1 MGGSRSGKA
10 SASVLF
16 ATWAAVPGLYFQ
28 LDECG
33 THSTM
38 GVGVGCPAPWE
49 ARMQPNGFG
58 KLR

>member
-10 SASVLF
+10 SAAVQF
-16 ATWAAVPGLYFQ
+16 ATWLAVPGLYFQ

-33 THSTM
+33 THST
-38 GVGVGCPAPWE
+38 VGFGAGCPAPRE
-49 ARMQPNGFG
+49 ARMQPNGFW